1 MIYSVVLP
9 CGGKGKRMDLG
20 YNKLFYTLD
29 DQSVIEKTL
38 QVFDQDPNCQQIVIV
53 HAPEEEEQIKTLC
66 TSAKCVFTHG
76 GSERYESVYNGLLLV
91 DQDVVLIHDGARPY
105 ITQTVIDRVVSE
117 LVDHPAVICGVPM
130 KDTVK
135 RVVDGVIVDTPP
147 RSELW
152 SAQTP
157 QGFHTQLLKDCYTKA
172 IKAKHL
178 ITDDASAVEAY
189 SNYKVRMVMGDYANN
204 KITTKEDL

>member
-91 DQDVVLIHDGARPY
+91 TETNSSVAKYSSIYKDNKIFVSKYMTYLPTEDELIK
-105 ITQTVIDRVVSE
+105 VINE
-117 LVDHPAVICGVPM
+117 EKNIIEEY
-130 KDTVK
+130 K
-135 RVVDGVIVDTPP
+135 
-147 RSELW
+147 
-152 SAQTP
+152 
-157 QGFHTQLLKDCYTKA
+157 LLK
-172 IKAKHL
+172 
-178 ITDDASAVEAY
+178 
-189 SNYKVRMVMGDYANN
+189 N
-204 KITTKEDL
+204 KS